1 MQRDVVVYRMRWP
14 EEGEVGGVAVELAV
28 GVAQSCLLLMIFS
41 LSQGS
46 CDFPRFRLAIIS
58 DDQAPK

>member
-28 GVAQSCLLLMIFS
+28 GVAQSCLLPHDIF
-41 LSQGS
+41 
-46 CDFPRFRLAIIS
+46 FVTR
-58 DDQAPK
+58 